1 MLVFEEKDLQAN
13 TKDGAALRTQ
23 KEEMLSSRRVAAI
36 QSRQFL
42 DIYGNALT
50 PRDAAVEEAFSLH
63 GNAGKAGLDFWRE
76 TDRTSIQVKDND
88 QGREFLTDIMGLA
101 KPLSIGKTSNAY
113 AKGTDLSK
121 NVERSMDFKVPVDF
135 DHNENVYDSDPIPA
149 FTAGYG
155 VNFRKAVGGLT
166 EGIDFALDAQALKM
180 KWVLSNIA
188 DYMLTGDSKIKVDGA
203 VGQGIRNHRNTYQVN
218 LGSGT
223 VGGVVGA
230 NIDFTTATNDQIIAF
245 FTVYLASALDNNF
258 VDRLDVL
265 WVSPEIMRVLQRPLA
280 GSAGFKD
287 GTLETEI
294 LKFARI
300 GAFKRTFK
308 LSGGQAM
315 FGYVRSA
322 DFIRPLVG
330 ASVAVV
336 PMPRLMPQDNYNFM
350 IYGAMGLQIRND
362 YAGRC
367 GVLNFSYV
375 A

>member
-13 TKDGAALRTQ
+13 TKDGSALRSQ
-23 KEEMLSSRRVAAI
+23 KEQMLSQRRVIAS
-36 QSRQFL
+36 QSRHFV
-42 DIYGNALT
+42 DMYGNDLQPA
-50 PRDAAVEEAFSLH
+50 DIEINSAFGLV
-63 GNAGKAGLDFWRE
+63 GNAGKPGLDFWRE

-113 AKGTDLSK
+113 AKGTDLSTG
-121 NVERSMDFKVPVDF
+121 VARSMDFKTPTDF
-135 DHNENVYDSDPIPA
+135 DHNENIYDSDPIPT

-155 VNFRKAVGGLT
+155 VNFRKATGGLT
-166 EGIDFALDAQALKM
+166 EGIDFALDSQALKM

-188 DYMLTGDSKIKVDGA
+188 DYMLNGDTKIKVDGA
-203 VGQGIRNHRNTYQVN
+203 VGQGIRNHRNSYQVN

-223 VGGVVGA
+223 VVGVAGA
-230 NIDFTTATNDQIIAF
+230 NIDFTTATNDQIITF
-245 FTVYLASALDNNF
+245 FTVYLATALDNNF

-265 WVSPEIMRVLQRPLA
+265 WVSPEIMRVLQRPLS

-336 PMPRLMPQDNYNFM
+336 PMSRVNPLDNYNFM

-362 YAGRC
+362 YAGHC
-367 GVLNFSYV
+367 GVFNFSNV

>member
-63 GNAGKAGLDFWRE
+63 GNAGRAGLDFWRE

-113 AKGTDLSK
+113 AKGTDLSTG
-121 NVERSMDFKVPVDF
+121 VTRSMDFKAPTDF

-188 DYMLTGDSKIKVDGA
+188 DYMLTGDSKIRVDGA

-230 NIDFTTATNDQIIAF
+230 NINFNTATNDQIISF
-245 FTVYLASALDNNF
+245 FTVYLATVLDNNF

-280 GSAGFKD
+280 SSAGFKD

-367 GVLNFSYV
+367 GVFNFSYV

>member
-63 GNAGKAGLDFWRE
+63 GNAGKSGLDFWRE

-135 DHNENVYDSDPIPA
+135 DHNENVYDSDPIPT

-203 VGQGIRNHRNTYQVN
+203 VGQGVRNHRNTYQVN
-218 LGSGT
+218 MGSGT
-223 VGGVVGA
+223 VNGIAGA
-230 NIDFTTATNDQIIAF
+230 NIDLTTASNDEVISF
-245 FTVYLASALDNNF
+245 FNQYVAA
-258 VDRLDVL
+258 RLDDNYVPMLDQL
-265 WVSPEIMRVLQRPLA
+265 WVSPEIYRVLQRPFSA
-280 GSAGFKD
+280 SAGFKD
-287 GTLETEI
+287 GLLI
-294 LKFARI
+294 DYVLRSSRI
-300 GAFKRTFK
+300 GAIKQTFK
-308 LSGGQAM
+308 LSGGRAM

-362 YAGRC
+362 YAGHC
-367 GVLNFSYV
+367 GVFNFSNV

>member
-88 QGREFLTDIMGLA
+88 QGREFLTDIMPLA

-135 DHNENVYDSDPIPA
+135 DHNENVYDSDPIPT

-230 NIDFTTATNDQIIAF
+230 NIDFTTAANDQIIAF
-245 FTVYLASALDNNF
+245 FTVYLAEALDKNF
-258 VDRLDVL
+258 VDKLDKL
-265 WVSPEIMRVLQRPLA
+265 YVSPEIRRVLQRPLSAA
-280 GSAGFKD
+280 GGFKG

-300 GAFKRTFK
+300 GEFKTTFK
-308 LSGGQAM
+308 LSGGQEM

-362 YAGRC
+362 YAGHC
-367 GVLNFSYV
+367 GVFNFSNV

>member
-1 MLVFEEKDLQAN
+1 MLVFQDKDLQAN

-113 AKGTDLSK
+113 AKGTDLS
-121 NVERSMDFKVPVDF
+121 NGVTRSMDFKTPADF

-223 VGGVVGA
+223 VGGVPGA
-230 NIDFTTATNDQIIAF
+230 NIDFTTATNDQIITF
-245 FTVYLASALDNNF
+245 FTVYLATALDNNF
-258 VDRLDVL
+258 VERLDKV
-265 WVSPEIMRVLQRPLA
+265 WVSPEIRRVLQRPLSA
-280 GSAGFKD
+280 SAGFKD

-294 LKFARI
+294 MKFARV
-300 GAFKRTFK
+300 GEFKTTFK

-362 YAGRC
+362 YAGHC
-367 GVLNFSYV
+367 GVFNFSNV

>member
-13 TKDGAALRTQ
+13 TKDGASLRTQ

-113 AKGTDLSK
+113 AKGTDLS
-121 NVERSMDFKVPVDF
+121 NGVTRSMDFKTPTDF

-230 NIDFTTATNDQIIAF
+230 NIDFTTATNDEIISF
-245 FTVYLASALDNNF
+245 FTVYLAARLDENY
-258 VDRLDVL
+258 VDTLDVL
-265 WVSPEIMRVLQRPLA
+265 WVSPEIMRVLQRPLSA
-280 GSAGFKD
+280 AAGFKD

-300 GAFKRTFK
+300 RAFKRTFK

-336 PMPRLMPQDNYNFM
+336 PIPRLMPQDNYNFM

-362 YAGRC
+362 YAGHC
-367 GVLNFSYV
+367 GVFNLSNV